1 MRETS
6 FISGREIEM
15 MERELETISDNL
27 KKLDD
32 ELGKLKSV
40 FFQISWICIHQDKQ
54 KWYDIVLKVA

>member
-1 MRETS
+1 MRETF

-32 ELGKLKSV
+32 ELGKLMSV
-40 FFQISWICIHQDKQ
+40 FFQIS
-54 KWYDIVLKVA
+54 